1 MHLTKLICVSTK
13 LRFWYGSKR
22 LAVFVGLF
30 QDLCFAIHVYIYIY
44 ICMKLQAF
52 SNDFLK
58 MKRKQIQMNLTT
70 KDKSSEI
77 HIAESII
84 IKSSDCEKL
93 LGI

>member
-1 MHLTKLICVSTK
+1 
-13 LRFWYGSKR
+13 
-22 LAVFVGLF
+22 
-30 QDLCFAIHVYIYIY
+30 
-44 ICMKLQAF
+44 MKLQAF

-58 MKRKQIQMNLTT
+58 IKRKQIQMNLTT

-93 LGI
+93 LDS

>member
-1 MHLTKLICVSTK
+1 MFL
-13 LRFWYGSKR
+13 WY
-22 LAVFVGLF
+22 
-30 QDLCFAIHVYIYIY
+30 IYIYIY

-84 IKSSDCEKL
+84 IKSSDWEKL